1 MYFLFLSFFKIF
13 IIIQSFATDA
23 VDYFEIDLK
32 NLKAVKTNNLL
43 VGNISNG
50 KKLFVS
56 RKVNCLS
63 CHTAPIDE
71 EKFQGN
77 FGPPLKKI
85 GFTYSKDE
93 LRLRIINPKLIN
105 PNTIMPAY
113 YVKVK
118 NPRTP
123 KKYFNRTIL
132 IAQEVEDLVEYL
144 HSLK

>member
-1 MYFLFLSFFKIF
+1 L
-13 IIIQSFATDA
+13 
-23 VDYFEIDLK
+23 
-32 NLKAVKTNNLL
+32 
-43 VGNISNG
+43 
-50 KKLFVS
+50 
-56 RKVNCLS
+56 
-63 CHTAPIDE
+63 
-71 EKFQGN
+71 
-77 FGPPLKKI
+77 
-85 GFTYSKDE
+85 TYSKDE

-105 PNTIMPAY
+105 PDTIMPAY